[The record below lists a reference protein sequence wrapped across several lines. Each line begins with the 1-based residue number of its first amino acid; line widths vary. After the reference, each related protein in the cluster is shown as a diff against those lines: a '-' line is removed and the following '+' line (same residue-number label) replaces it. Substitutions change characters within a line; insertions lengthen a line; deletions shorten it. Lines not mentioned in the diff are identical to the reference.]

1 MLLSDLIA
9 TYWSFPEITANVV
22 ILLNLA
28 GALLLGLMVG
38 YERSYH
44 GRAAGMRT
52 YGLVCMASAALTIIA
67 GYPNFWYGGHGA
79 SVALTD
85 PTRVIQGVVTGIGF
99 L

>member
-1 MLLSDLIA
+1 
-9 TYWSFPEITANVV
+9 V

-52 YGLVCMASAALTIIA
+52 YGLVCMASCALTIISA
-67 GYPNFWYGGHGA
+67 TRA
-79 SVALTD
+79 SGTAAMAA
-85 PTRVIQGVVTGIGF
+85 PRRWSIRPA
-99 L
+99 